1 LFLLEARSVTERER
15 LACIIGS
22 AGLSVYR
29 VEQWSNQFRDT
40 AESNKR
46 LKDLFISEID
56 PTPVLVVFTAVHGH
70 TSEGKQ

>member
-1 LFLLEARSVTERER
+1 MAEREW

-29 VEQWSNQFRDT
+29 VEQWSNQFRDK

-46 LKDLFISEID
+46 LKDLFISEIGL
-56 PTPVLVVFTAVHGH
+56 TQILVVFTVVHGH
-70 TSEGKQ
+70 TSEGRQ

>member
-1 LFLLEARSVTERER
+1 MTEHEW

-29 VEQWSNQFRDT
+29 VEQWSNQFRDR

-56 PTPVLVVFTAVHGH
+56 LTPILVVFIAVHGH
-70 TSEGKQ
+70 TSEGKR

>member
-1 LFLLEARSVTERER
+1 MAEREW

-29 VEQWSNQFRDT
+29 VEQWSNQFRDR

-46 LKDLFISEID
+46 KKVLFISEID
-56 PTPVLVVFTAVHGH
+56 PMPILVVFTTVHGH